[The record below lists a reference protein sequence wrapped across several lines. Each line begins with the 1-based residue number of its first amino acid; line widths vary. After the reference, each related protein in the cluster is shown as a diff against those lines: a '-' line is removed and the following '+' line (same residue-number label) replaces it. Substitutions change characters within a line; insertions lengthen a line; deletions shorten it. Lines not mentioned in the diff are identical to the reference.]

1 MRLSKRVKRNI
12 ERGSLRIKA
21 IYEAPNA
28 ELDKIVA
35 ELKEAA
41 KNRAIQIIQEI
52 IDTNEADAREKL
64 KNFNKKDK
72 L

>member
-12 ERGSLRIKA
+12 ERESLRIKA

-28 ELDKIVA
+28 ELDK
-35 ELKEAA
+35 LKEAT